1 MNALIVYC
9 HPEPK
14 SFNATLKDV
23 AKTSLENLDYSVTVS
38 DLYAEKFDAIE
49 QQSHYEARANS
60 DFFAPLAEQRHAS
73 STMTLTKDVER
84 EIGRLQQADFVIF
97 QFPLWWHA
105 QPAMLKGW
113 FDRVFVSGGLY
124 SSTMR
129 YNHGVFKGKKAIC
142 SVTTGAPAE
151 TFGSGERSGDIN
163 VMLWAFHYSL
173 YYMGF
178 SVLPPFLAHGIQ
190 GHGYSYQSNECFEK
204 ELQNHKHNLTERLTN
219 WEQASP
225 LEFPGWNDWKD

>member
-23 AKTSLENLDYSVTVS
+23 AKTSLENLGYSVTVS
-38 DLYAEKFDAIE
+38 DLYGEKFDAIE
-49 QQSHYEARANS
+49 QQSHYETRANS
-60 DFFAPLAEQRHAS
+60 DFFAPLAEQRHAF
-73 STMTLTKDVER
+73 STTTLAKDVKR
-84 EIGRLQQADFVIF
+84 EVGRLQQADLIIF

-129 YNHGVFKGKKAIC
+129 YNHGFFKGKKAIC

-151 TFGSGERSGDIN
+151 MFGSGERGGDIN

-178 SVLPPFLAHGIQ
+178 SVLPPFIAHGIQ
-190 GHGYSYQSNECFEK
+190 GHGYSYQSKESFEK
-204 ELQNHKHNLTERLTN
+204 ELQKHKHNFTERLAS

-225 LEFPGWNDWKD
+225 LEFPGWDDWKD